1 MMDAFF
7 VAATHVAALHAKPLS
22 ALFGLAVGALLGLAH
37 FGSLWWNTRLY
48 ADGNFFRAFAVQSGR
63 FGLLIVILAAL
74 AKIGAAGLLGGAL
87 GLVFARGLLL
97 RRYGRIK

>member
-1 MMDAFF
+1 
-7 VAATHVAALHAKPLS
+7 
-22 ALFGLAVGALLGLAH
+22 
-37 FGSLWWNTRLY
+37 
-48 ADGNFFRAFAVQSGR
+48 
-63 FGLLIVILAAL
+63 LIVILAAL